1 MQRIHHAHVPR
12 APGEPPRDVAALEA
26 RMARRLALT
35 TPEAVIDLLRDA
47 VGLIY
52 GTEQAVEPGYERLE
66 QALSD
71 LTSMSVAEIRAW
83 VGTPP
88 WRQRTHSQRLLG
100 VS

>member
-1 MQRIHHAHVPR
+1 MQRIPR

-26 RMARRLALT
+26 LMARRLELT
-35 TPEAVIDLLRDA
+35 TPAAVIILLRDA

-52 GTEQAVEPGYERLE
+52 GTEQALEPGYARLE

-71 LTSMSVAEIRAW
+71 LTGMSVAEIRAW
-83 VGTPP
+83 VAPPP